1 MSAEAPSASEIT
13 ELLAHWWYRYDE
25 GRVDELSDLLTADAT
40 FRVRTDTGTTDYEAF
55 VRADFTGAEEIVFW
69 QAKHR
74 GRQPASACATW
85 SSTSPS
91 MPVTVTRR
99 TSPRTCS

>member
-55 VRADFTGAEEIVFW
+55 VRADFTGAEEIILW

-74 GRQPASACATW
+74 GASPHRFATW

-91 MPVTVTRR
+91 IPVTVTRR